1 MPASTLSDQLI
12 DLTDHPSLRT
22 PSTGAGSNGAP
33 VQSQPTEPIH
43 HAVAESQTEKALR
56 STTKPGPP
64 PTDTASLLAMLDHG
78 MKPNPA
84 ARVQPLGFEPL
95 DRVLGGGLRTHDLM
109 VIAGRPGVGKTIAT
123 LQMARNL
130 ALSGSTVIFACYEH
144 DPWTLLARL
153 LAMEVGDIEVPH
165 TNWYRTDGVRS
176 LLDGVINGTIS
187 LSSASG
193 DPVLRAARASIDE
206 YSDRLHLV
214 QATPSAT
221 GVDELAQLVEERG
234 TGGPTTLFVDYLQK
248 VRVATGGKRHV
259 DQVLQ
264 VTAALKEAAL
274 ATSLSVVAIGAI
286 SGAGLLRRR
295 IHLPHLDAAIAV
307 GYDADIVILL
317 NDKRHI
323 VASNQLNYTSE
334 QNERFQQRVV
344 FSIEKNRG
352 GIAPIDLEFTKSF
365 EHFRFDPAG
374 SYVSEQLIEDHSWG

>member
-12 DLTDHPSLRT
+12 DLTSDAHPHTKRV
-22 PSTGAGSNGAP
+22 PSGSNG
-33 VQSQPTEPIH
+33 SQPPVRKSGQPEHSELTEQP
-43 HAVAESQTEKALR
+43 ARTSEDNATRVL
-56 STTKPGPP
+56 P
-64 PTDTASLLAMLDHG
+64 PTDTASLLTLLDNG
-78 MKPNPA
+78 LKTGPA

-109 VIAGRPGVGKTIAT
+109 VIAGRPGVGKTVAT

-153 LAMEVGDIEVPH
+153 LAMEVGEIEVPH
-165 TNWYRTDGVRS
+165 TNWYRMDGVRS
-176 LLDGVINGTIS
+176 LLDGVLDGTTS

-206 YSDRLHLV
+206 YADRLHLV

-221 GVDELAQLVEERG
+221 GVDELAQLVQERS
-234 TGGPTTLFVDYLQK
+234 TDRPTTLFVDYLQK
-248 VRVATGGKRHV
+248 VRVPTGGKRHI

-264 VTAALKEAAL
+264 VTAALKEVAL
-274 ATSLSVVAIGAI
+274 SSSLSIVAIGAI
-286 SGAGLLRRR
+286 SGAGLLKRR

-317 NDKRHI
+317 NEKRHI
-323 VASNQLNYTSE
+323 VSSNQLNYTSE
-334 QNERFQQRVV
+334 QTERFHQRVV

-374 SYVSEQLIEDHSWG
+374 SYVSEQLVDDHSWS